1 MLYRV
6 LITWTYAMSN
16 YEHPEYDS
24 PEFSDE
30 DARRDPFDLFD
41 QWFHDT
47 LRSAPD
53 YWHLTNAVTLATATP
68 GGRPSIR
75 ILLLQ
80 EYSREGFVFYT
91 NYESQKGEELTG
103 NPVAAM
109 LYYDPGLNRQVE
121 IVGSVEKTSIEISD
135 HYFDLRPKRNKIAA
149 WASPQ
154 SRRISRQALD
164 QAFHDHEQRFE
175 GQEIP
180 RPDYWGGY
188 CLKPT
193 EFEFWQGRPS
203 RMHDRIRYLLD
214 DSGNWYTERLA
225 P

>member
-1 MLYRV
+1 
-6 LITWTYAMSN
+6 MSEYN
-16 YEHPEYDS
+16 HPEYDS
-24 PEFSDE
+24 PEFTDE
-30 DARRDPFDLFD
+30 DARRDPFELFD

-53 YWHLTNAVTLATATP
+53 YWHVTNAVTLATATRD
-68 GGRPSIR
+68 GRPSAR

-91 NYESQKGEELTG
+91 NYESQKGEELAE

-109 LYYDPGLNRQVE
+109 LYYDPGLNRQVK
-121 IVGSVEKTSIEISD
+121 IIGPVEKTAVEVSD
-135 HYFDLRPKRNKIAA
+135 HYFELRPKRNKIAA

-154 SRRISRQALD
+154 SRPITRLALD
-164 QAFHDHEQRFE
+164 RAFRDQEGRFE
-175 GQEIP
+175 GNGIP

-188 CLKPT
+188 RLKPV

-203 RMHDRIRYLLD
+203 RLHDRIRYLQD
-214 DSGNWYTERLA
+214 AQGNWYTERLA